1 VDDYHVHRDK
11 IQLCYNGIDITE
23 FSPEGRSSQNPIV
36 IGGVY
41 ALRPEKS
48 IETLIDAFAL
58 VRAGRPQIRLH
69 ITGSGSMEK
78 SLRERIAVL
87 GIGESVLLNPA
98 TADVGPRMREIDIF
112 VLPSVSEALS
122 NSLMEAMACGC
133 AVTASCVGGNP
144 ELVAEGETGLLFKP
158 GDAAGLA
165 SNLERLVDDET
176 LRRRVAAQGAE
187 FIRTRFS
194 IAAAAARMEEIYMA
208 LLTKSN

>member
-1 VDDYHVHRDK
+1 VRRDK
-11 IQLCYNGIDITE
+11 IQLCYNGLDITE
-23 FSPEGRSSQNPIV
+23 FSPEGRSHQHPIV

-69 ITGSGSMEK
+69 ITGSGPVEK
-78 SLRERIAVL
+78 SLREHIAAR

-98 TADVGPRMREIDIF
+98 SADVAPLMREIDIF

-122 NSLMEAMACGC
+122 NSLMEAMASGC

-144 ELVAEGETGLLFKP
+144 ELVTEGETGLLFRP
-158 GDAAGLA
+158 RDAAGLA
-165 SNLERLVDDET
+165 RNLERLVDDET
-176 LRRRVAAQGAE
+176 LRRRLAAQGSE

-194 IAAAAARMEEIYMA
+194 IAAATARMEEIYTT
-208 LLTKSN
+208 LLAKSG